1 VPALAETLPG
11 FESLAWFG
19 IVAPPRTPGAIVDK
33 VADGVRE
40 AIKLA
45 DVQKRLAEL
54 SAEPMGLTPAETAAF
69 MRDEV
74 ERWAA
79 VIRTAHVRPE

>member
-1 VPALAETLPG
+1 
-11 FESLAWFG
+11 
-19 IVAPPRTPGAIVDK
+19 
-33 VADGVRE
+33 VRE